1 MTSHDVAQ
9 DPDWAKHKFEVET
22 QLKQRELQ
30 LAADRLRVENRRNI
44 LISALVPIVVALMTG
59 VPTYLNSLNQQALQ
73 KAAFEA
79 QLITDSVRTGNP
91 DQAAQNLE
99 FLVQSGL
106 LSGETAT
113 RVAAYLQTRQ
123 PGTGRALPPR

>member
-44 LISALVPIVVALMTG
+44 LISALVPIVVALMTA

-113 RVAAYLQTRQ
+113 RVASYLQTRQ